1 MLLYIMGMSG
11 QEFIFRRFSVRQ
23 DKCAMKV
30 GTDGVLLGAWAAGG
44 RNILDVGTG
53 TGLIALMMAQRFE
66 KATVCGIDTDE
77 DACRQAQENISES
90 PFARRIEI
98 EHVRLQDFSARISFD
113 SIVSNPPFFTD
124 SLKCPDARRS
134 VARHAD
140 TLPYSDLFGSVARLL
155 TEDGVFSVVI
165 PTEAEKN
172 FCAEASIYG
181 MLEIK
186 RCVVKTVPRKSP
198 KRMLLSFARRRVG
211 ECVPENVCLFDDD
224 GNKSEWYRSLT
235 EDFYIK

>member
-1 MLLYIMGMSG
+1 MGMSG
-11 QEFIFRRFSVRQ
+11 QGFTFRRFSVRQ

-66 KATVCGIDTDE
+66 KAAVCGIDTDE

-90 PFARRIEI
+90 PFARRI
-98 EHVRLQDFSARISFD
+98 
-113 SIVSNPPFFTD
+113 D

-140 TLPYSDLFGSVARLL
+140 TLPYSDLCGSVARLL

>member
-1 MLLYIMGMSG
+1 M
-11 QEFIFRRFSVRQ
+11 
-23 DKCAMKV
+23 
-30 GTDGVLLGAWAAGG
+30 LLGAWAAGG

-98 EHVRLQDFSARISFD
+98 EHVRLQDFPARISFD
-113 SIVSNPPFFTD
+113 SIVSNPPFFTG

-140 TLPYSDLFGSVARLL
+140 TLPYSDLFGSVTRLL
-155 TEDGVFSVVI
+155 T
-165 PTEAEKN
+165 
-172 FCAEASIYG
+172 EASIYG